1 MTFNREECGE
11 VLLKLE
17 VKEEP
22 KDNFE
27 SEAWVE
33 DIIKQDECVQGPELE
48 TFCDPTNQEDC
59 DGALFDL
66 KEEPKEYSESD
77 EARVEDM
84 IKQKMFMIPI
94 ENNFTKQEV
103 YEVDDDDIP
112 DDFD

>member
-1 MTFNREECGE
+1 M
-11 VLLKLE
+11 LLKLE

-33 DIIKQDECVQGPELE
+33 NMIKQDECVQRPELE
-48 TFCDPTNQEDC
+48 TFCDPSNQEDFNE
-59 DGALFDL
+59 ALFDV

-84 IKQKMFMIPI
+84 IKQNMFLIPI
-94 ENNFTKQEV
+94 ENTSIKQEV

>member
-48 TFCDPTNQEDC
+48 TFCDPTNDSDE
-59 DGALFDL
+59 ALCEL
-66 KEEPKEYSESD
+66 KEESMEYSKSD

>member
-59 DGALFDL
+59 DEGVFDL

-84 IKQKMFMIPI
+84 IKQKMFLTPI
-94 ENNFTKQEV
+94 ENSFTKQEV
-103 YEVDDDDIP
+103 YEIDDDDIP
-112 DDFD
+112 DDF

>member
-1 MTFNREECGE
+1 M
-11 VLLKLE
+11 LLKLE

-22 KDNFE
+22 KDDFE
-27 SEAWVE
+27 SEAWVKNM
-33 DIIKQDECVQGPELE
+33 IKQDECVQGPELE
-48 TFCDPTNQEDC
+48 TFCDPTNQKDC
-59 DGALFDL
+59 DEALFDV

-84 IKQKMFMIPI
+84 IKQDMFLIPI
-94 ENNFTKQEV
+94 ENTSIKEEV